1 MLLVLGSCYRR
12 KNGEATMRI
21 MSGFLPMSVGKPHS
35 RLVLPSFLYLTK
47 EACDVLNVALWEA
60 QCIQAFLS
68 QYLYFLS
75 KHSRADALWLVQNKG
90 LAP

>member
-1 MLLVLGSCYRR
+1 
-12 KNGEATMRI
+12 
-21 MSGFLPMSVGKPHS
+21 MSIGKPHS
-35 RLVLPSFLYLTK
+35 RLVLLSFLYPTK
-47 EACDVLNVALWEA
+47 AACDVLSVALWEA

-68 QYLYFLS
+68 QYLSFLS